1 MNPYQY
7 ATTIKD
13 FFSTDENA
21 IIGILT
27 QTNAFDSK
35 RTTIA
40 SWKEEIS
47 TLKIALNEYKVEDGF
62 VAFEYTI
69 PRVDGRI
76 DCVIGLRGVLFVLEF
91 KTGDT
96 RDINADKEQLLQYV
110 TDLKNFHF
118 ESYDLP
124 IAPMWVV
131 PSADVPVARVMRPTT
146 NENIFGLM
154 SVCDTTIS
162 EVFKKVLTS
171 EYANKVKVD
180 ADNWLHTKVSHPQ

>member
-47 TLKIALNEYKVEDGF
+47 TLKTALNEYKVEDGF

-69 PRVDGRI
+69 PRVDG
-76 DCVIGLRGVLFVLEF
+76 
-91 KTGDT
+91 
-96 RDINADKEQLLQYV
+96 
-110 TDLKNFHF
+110 
-118 ESYDLP
+118 
-124 IAPMWVV
+124 
-131 PSADVPVARVMRPTT
+131 
-146 NENIFGLM
+146 
-154 SVCDTTIS
+154 
-162 EVFKKVLTS
+162 
-171 EYANKVKVD
+171 
-180 ADNWLHTKVSHPQ
+180 

>member
-47 TLKIALNEYKVEDGF
+47 TLKTALNEYKVEDGF

-96 RDINADKEQLLQYV
+96 RDINAY
-110 TDLKNFHF
+110 
-118 ESYDLP
+118 
-124 IAPMWVV
+124 
-131 PSADVPVARVMRPTT
+131 
-146 NENIFGLM
+146 
-154 SVCDTTIS
+154 
-162 EVFKKVLTS
+162 
-171 EYANKVKVD
+171 
-180 ADNWLHTKVSHPQ
+180 